1 MGCVLLFLLNHA
13 VSGAPTDYR
22 TLLPATVT
30 KRASVA
36 YFLAKI
42 GFLPV
47 SLAKPEVAGLKSLP
61 H

>member
-30 KRASVA
+30 KHASVGV
-36 YFLAKI
+36 FL
-42 GFLPV
+42 G
-47 SLAKPEVAGLKSLP
+47 
-61 H
+61 